1 MLNKAQSKVK
11 SSIRYD
17 LHHSQ
22 IVSSNIYIFILKFI
36 QFEVKFEQFDSLIL
50 RTLLVEWRGSSP
62 GESMTRRARRRY
74 AAAQPEQAAAPAR
87 RVPRFQRGPAPVAE
101 PQVRGRAAAAR
112 QRQAPA
118 VWAPVLS

>member
-50 RTLLVEWRGSSP
+50 RTLCLTIV
-62 GESMTRRARRRY
+62 
-74 AAAQPEQAAAPAR
+74 Q
-87 RVPRFQRGPAPVAE
+87 
-101 PQVRGRAAAAR
+101 
-112 QRQAPA
+112 
-118 VWAPVLS
+118 